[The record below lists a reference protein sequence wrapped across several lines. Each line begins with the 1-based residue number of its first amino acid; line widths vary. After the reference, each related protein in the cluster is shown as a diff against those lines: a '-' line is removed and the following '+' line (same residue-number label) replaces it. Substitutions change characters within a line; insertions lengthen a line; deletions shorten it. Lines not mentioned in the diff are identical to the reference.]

1 MKKNETKVIKI
12 TASCGGSGCSIPA
25 HEKVIP
31 WLIKTKINKA
41 A

>member
-1 MKKNETKVIKI
+1 MKKQQAKIISI

-31 WLIKTKINKA
+31 WLIKTKVNKA